1 MSQTSDSQLSEGGL
15 NKIVDDVQPQSTER
29 STKWGVKKLEVW
41 LSKRA
46 IMCDFHS
53 VPAEELNMV
62 LRRFYGELKSV
73 NGDLFTSS
81 ALTGIRAAIHRY
93 ITGPPFNRSIN
104 IIQDKEFMPA
114 NRMFVAKF
122 KLYVKSG
129 CKKPQH
135 KPAIGTGD
143 MNKLSGY
150 FNQWDK
156 NPEVLVEAV
165 WFMLCFHFGRR
176 GREGWTNMTVD
187 TFKIHVDSEG
197 ISFLTPAQT
206 ETTKNHQG
214 GYKQSDVEYTD
225 QRMQVSRYISST
237 CQSETP
243 KCSRLFQTPLKI
255 FQISDACKSMVDLWY
270 KNEAMG
276 KCTLGTIMQRIS
288 KKSGLSQIFTC
299 HSVRVS
305 TITTLFQAGI
315 PCQQIMRITNH
326 KRETIEDTTEAQKR
340 HNSSILANSL
350 PIKVTFRAV

>member
-1 MSQTSDSQLSEGGL
+1 
-15 NKIVDDVQPQSTER
+15 
-29 STKWGVKKLEVW
+29 
-41 LSKRA
+41 
-46 IMCDFHS
+46 
-53 VPAEELNMV
+53 
-62 LRRFYGELKSV
+62 
-73 NGDLFTSS
+73 
-81 ALTGIRAAIHRY
+81 
-93 ITGPPFNRSIN
+93 
-104 IIQDKEFMPA
+104 MPA
-114 NRMFVAKF
+114 NRMFVAKC

-176 GREGWTNMTVD
+176 GREGWTNMTMD
-187 TFKIHVDSEG
+187 TFKIQVDSEG

-225 QRMQVSRYISST
+225 QRMYGPGVNIYQFYMSKRN
-237 CQSETP
+237 P
-243 KCSRLFQTPLKI
+243 KCSRLFQTPLKN
-255 FQISDACKSMVDLWY
+255 FQISDACKSTDSTMVDLWY

-288 KKSGLSQIFTC
+288 KKSGLSQVYTC

-326 KRETIEDTTEAQKR
+326 KRETSLKPYIEDTTEAQKR

-350 PIKVTFRAV
+350 PIKVTFRAVYYRESI